1 MKPKILTYAS
11 ARELQDIANFLKF
24 CEPRIS
30 HVAYHEVQIRQYRS
44 LDDGTRRWA
53 IYVDTPASSEEINAQ
68 IDDFNKTLV
77 TSA

>member
-11 ARELQDIANFLKF
+11 ARELQDIVNFLKF

-44 LDDGTRRWA
+44 LDDGRRRWA
-53 IYVDTPASSEEINAQ
+53 IYVDTSASSEEINAQ